1 MDLMPALDTQAILT
15 FKRFGGPFYI
25 NLYYITLYKP
35 EAISVCN
42 DLTDL
47 YHIANSIYQ
56 RLQSTQPNNF
66 YA

>member
-1 MDLMPALDTQAILT
+1 MDLMPALDTHA

-42 DLTDL
+42 DLTYL

-56 RLQSTQPNNF
+56 RLKHARHTTIYS
-66 YA
+66 